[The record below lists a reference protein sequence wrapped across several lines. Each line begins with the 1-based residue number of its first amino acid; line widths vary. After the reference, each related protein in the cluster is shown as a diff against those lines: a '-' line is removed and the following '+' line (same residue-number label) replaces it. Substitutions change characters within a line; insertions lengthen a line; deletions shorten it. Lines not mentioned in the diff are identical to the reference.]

1 MITYLT
7 ERVTTTQAHS
17 SCLWRSR
24 RLYIPNY
31 TAASCEPTLHRDR
44 YIDHKLN
51 DFTKCMQR
59 QSKARASRQVQAV
72 GRTQAPGR
80 PAGQLYFAAIPAGPP
95 AQDKSTC
102 VGVAPLTYE
111 QRATACPTYA
121 VSLRHNG
128 RELNIIV
135 SLTLSHQDKGLL
147 ADNTAPRTVPTLGAT
162 ATSPKVLFVSLLV
175 DYIS

>member
-1 MITYLT
+1 
-7 ERVTTTQAHS
+7 
-17 SCLWRSR
+17 
-24 RLYIPNY
+24 
-31 TAASCEPTLHRDR
+31 
-44 YIDHKLN
+44 
-51 DFTKCMQR
+51 MQR

-147 ADNTAPRTVPTLGAT
+147 ADNTAPHVPPALGCLPRLLPRAWAITALHDLADHHHPKLILLPTVLRRAHHLPCC
-162 ATSPKVLFVSLLV
+162 S
-175 DYIS
+175 